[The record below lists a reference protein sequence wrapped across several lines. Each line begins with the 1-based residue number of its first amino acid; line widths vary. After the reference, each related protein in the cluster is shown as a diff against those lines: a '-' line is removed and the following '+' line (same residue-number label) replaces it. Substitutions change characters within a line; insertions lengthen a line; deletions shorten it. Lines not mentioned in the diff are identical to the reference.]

1 MYLEQE
7 NQVSVFEF
15 MAPWNGKL
23 NPDNRWI
30 KLAQIIPW
38 DEIEK
43 EYASKF
49 TGFKG
54 NVAKP
59 ARLAFGSLFVQ
70 AMLDLRDRECAEMIA
85 ENPYIQYFLGFSEF
99 QPSPPVSASTFVYF
113 RKRIKA
119 EGMSRINDILCGI
132 NKDDDN
138 QQDPPE
144 EGGSNDGTLILDATC
159 APHDIRYPTDLTLLN
174 EAREIL
180 ERYITKVF
188 VPFKGQFKKPKMDM
202 KNARKSFLSI
212 VKQRKWKYNQMRS
225 AIKKQ
230 LKYVRLDLKSLDQL
244 LAMPG
249 HGELSELEQTK
260 LATIR
265 LLYLQQEQ
273 MFKNNVRRIDDRIV
287 SISQPHIRPVVR
299 GKAGHKVEFGAKISI
314 SVKDG
319 YTFVDK
325 IGWDNF
331 SEGSLLIEQ
340 CNAYY
345 RRFGCWPERILADM
359 AYRTHE
365 NHRFCKSKNI
375 AMIGPKLGRPRKD
388 VDAKERDSW
397 IKESGER
404 NEVEAK
410 FGVAK
415 RRYGLDLIMCKLQE
429 TSETEIMMQFMV
441 MNATHRI
448 RVTDKIKKQKTESV
462 QKTSIWQFTT
472 SDSRLQYN
480 YCPSFC

>member
-1 MYLEQE
+1 MYQEQE

-15 MAPWNGKL
+15 IAPWNGQL
-23 NPDNRWI
+23 NANNRWI
-30 KLAQIIPW
+30 KLAEIIPW
-38 DEIEK
+38 NEIEK

-59 ARLAFGSLFVQ
+59 ARLAFGCLFVQ
-70 AMLDLRDRECAEMIA
+70 AMLDLRDRECAETIA

-99 QPSPPVSASTFVYF
+99 QPAPPVSASTFVYF

-119 EGMSRINDILCGI
+119 AGIARINDILCGVSRH
-132 NKDDDN
+132 DDD

-144 EGGSNDGTLILDATC
+144 EGGDNNGTLILDATC
-159 APHDIRYPTDLTLLN
+159 APQDIRYPTDLTLLN

-188 VPFKGQFKKPKMDM
+188 KPFRGQLKKPKMDL

-212 VKQRKWKYNQMRS
+212 VKQRKWKHNQMRS

-230 LKYVRLDLKSLDQL
+230 LKYVRLNLRSLDTL

-265 LLYLQQEQ
+265 ILYLQQEQ
-273 MFKNNVRRIDDRIV
+273 MLRKGEHRVDDRIV
-287 SISQPHIRPVVR
+287 SISQPHIRPIVR
-299 GKAGHKVEFGAKISI
+299 GKAGHSVEFGAKISI

-325 IGWDNF
+325 ISWDNF

-340 CNAYY
+340 CKSYY
-345 RRFGCWPERILADM
+345 RRFGCWPERILGDK
-359 AYRTHE
+359 AYRTRE
-365 NHRFCKSKNI
+365 NLRFCKDKKI
-375 AMIGPKLGRPRKD
+375 AMIGPKLGRPAQN
-388 VDAKERDSW
+388 VDAQERNSW

-404 NEVEAK
+404 NEVESK
-410 FGVAK
+410 FGVTK

-429 TSETEIMMQFMV
+429 TSETEIMFQFTV

-448 RVTDKIKKQKTESV
+448 RVADKIKKQKAKSAHILP
-462 QKTSIWQFTT
+462 IWQFTT
-472 SDSRLQYN
+472 SNSDHLINSCLA
-480 YCPSFC
+480 

>member
-23 NPDNRWI
+23 NANNRWI
-30 KLAQIIPW
+30 KLSGIIPW

-70 AMLDLRDRECAEMIA
+70 AMLDFRDRECAETIA

-99 QPSPPVSASTFVYF
+99 QPTPPVSASTFVYF

-119 EGMSRINDILCGI
+119 DGMARINDILCGI
-132 NKDDDN
+132 SKDDDN
-138 QQDPPE
+138 HQDPPE
-144 EGGSNDGTLILDATC
+144 GGGENDGTLILDATC
-159 APHDIRYPTDLTLLN
+159 APQDIRYPTDLTLLN
-174 EAREIL
+174 EAREML
-180 ERYITKVF
+180 ERFITKVF
-188 VPFKGQFKKPKMDM
+188 QPFRGQFKKPKMDM

-212 VKQRKWKYNQMRS
+212 VKQRKWKHNQMRS

-244 LAMPG
+244 LSMPG
-249 HGELSELEQTK
+249 HGQLSELELTK
-260 LATIR
+260 LTTIR
-265 LLYLQQEQ
+265 LLYIQQAQ
-273 MFKNNVRRIDDRIV
+273 MFKNKAHRVDDRIV
-287 SISQPHIRPVVR
+287 SISQPHIRPIVR
-299 GKAGHKVEFGAKISI
+299 GKAGCNVEFGAKISI

-331 SEGSLLIEQ
+331 SEGSLLVEQ
-340 CNAYY
+340 CNAYF
-345 RRFGCWPERILADM
+345 RRFGCWPERILGDK
-359 AYRTHE
+359 AYQTRE
-365 NHRFCKSKNI
+365 KLRFCKSKKI
-375 AMIGPKLGRPRKD
+375 AMIGPKLGRPAKA
-388 VDAKERDSW
+388 VDAKERDKW
-397 IKESGER
+397 IEESGER
-404 NEVEAK
+404 NEVESK
-410 FGVAK
+410 FGITK
-415 RRYGLDLIMCKLQE
+415 RCYGLDLIMCKLQE
-429 TSETEIMMQFMV
+429 TSETEIMIQFMV
-441 MNATHRI
+441 MNAACRI
-448 RVTDKIKKQKTESV
+448 RKMDNKKKRSV
-462 QKTSIWQFTT
+462 DTVQRPSIRLFTA
-472 SDSRLQYN
+472 SKLPIQSN
-480 YCPSFC
+480 YCSAY